1 MNDREPRPIPG
12 KPVMPEGLSVR
23 AQAFWSRLV
32 PMLQGMNVMA
42 ACDAIALGEL
52 CMALDHR
59 MLAEESIQ
67 QLGIVLQA
75 TGQVN
80 PAVRVANEAERHVR
94 SYLSAFGLE
103 PSSRSKIQV
112 NANPDQPDALD
123 QLFDAPKA
131 NSKPN

>member
-1 MNDREPRPIPG
+1 
-12 KPVMPEGLSVR
+12 
-23 AQAFWSRLV
+23 
-32 PMLQGMNVMA
+32 
-42 ACDAIALGEL
+42 
-52 CMALDHR
+52 
-59 MLAEESIQ
+59 
-67 QLGIVLQA
+67 
-75 TGQVN
+75 
-80 PAVRVANEAERHVR
+80 VANEAERHVR